1 MRTSRENLHSI
12 YIVLFL
18 NIAFFFLQIQDGERY
33 RALFAFD
40 RDAVMAGQV
49 WRLFSYQFVQGSF
62 LGSPAISLFFTLLI
76 AYIMG
81 SAVEEEW
88 GTFDF
93 LALLAISTAG
103 SALVAFAL
111 DLTVLGSF
119 AISYSLLFV
128 FASIYP
134 DQVFYIFFVLPV
146 KVRWLGYIA
155 AALLL
160 FGAVVRSPDSLAALG
175 GAVLSYAFYMA
186 RFRVGIRLPRKRKS
200 FVPPAPVVTPQA
212 EHSASKNLARFEE
225 MKRVLASGT
234 PDDVEALKSSI
245 APDIVPGV
253 NICPPADYKPEH
265 QDGYCVRCE
274 GFAECSV
281 RYLRI
286 HGEGEK
292 KRSEEPVVSSQ

>member
-1 MRTSRENLHSI
+1 MIRTSKENLHSI
-12 YIVLFL
+12 YVVLFL
-18 NIAFFFLQIQDGERY
+18 NIAFFFLQMQDAERY
-33 RALFAFD
+33 RAVFAFD
-40 RDAVMAGQV
+40 RDAVLAGQV
-49 WRLFSYQFVQGSF
+49 WRLFTYQFVQGSF
-62 LGSPAISLFFTLLI
+62 LGSPALSLFFTLLI

-93 LALLAISTAG
+93 VTLLLLSTLG
-103 SALVAFAL
+103 SAAVAFAL

-128 FASIYP
+128 FATIYP

-155 AALLL
+155 AGLLL
-160 FGAVVRSPDSLAALG
+160 FGAVMRSPDSLAALG
-175 GAVLSYAFYMA
+175 GAVLSYGWYLW
-186 RFRVGIRLPRKRKS
+186 RFRPGVRIPRARKS
-200 FVPPAPVVTPQA
+200 FVPPAPVVTPA
-212 EHSASKNLARFEE
+212 VESTAAKNLEQFAA
-225 MKRVLASGT
+225 MKNALASGSAGQVNDLADLIR
-234 PDDVEALKSSI
+234 PK
-245 APDIVPGV
+245 IVPGV

-281 RYLRI
+281 RYLGLRSAEAS
-286 HGEGEK
+286 GKSEGG
-292 KRSEEPVVSSQ
+292 R